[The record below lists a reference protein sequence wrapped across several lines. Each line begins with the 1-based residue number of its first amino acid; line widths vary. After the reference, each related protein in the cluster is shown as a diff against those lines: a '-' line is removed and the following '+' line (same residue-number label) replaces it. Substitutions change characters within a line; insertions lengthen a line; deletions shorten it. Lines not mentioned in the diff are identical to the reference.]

1 MNKNTENTLLLLLG
15 TLLLIAGMLFY
26 KSYQYRVLR
35 SNAMDLCA
43 WNARQLVAAEKGE
56 PIDGREATAV
66 YARVIKGRQTCPFC
80 GQLHNEQWV
89 SYNAWDSLTNAFDP
103 TGEKR
108 RQFSR

>member
-1 MNKNTENTLLLLLG
+1 MNKNSETG
-15 TLLLIAGMLFY
+15 LLLIFGLGLLMFGMLLY
-26 KSYQYRVLR
+26 KSYKYQMLR

-43 WNARQLVAAEKGE
+43 WNARQLTAAEKGE

-80 GQLHNEQWV
+80 GQLHDEQWV
-89 SYNAWDSLTNAFDP
+89 SRNAWDSLINAFDP